1 MSKATKKISLK
12 EIIAITSQ
20 MRESKYEFKT
30 CKNCEGEFLCYKK
43 EPLRKFCS
51 VDCRN
56 LAYKRE

>member
-20 MRESKYEFKT
+20 MRESKYDFKI
-30 CKNCEGEFLCYKK
+30 CENCSGEFLCYKK
-43 EPLRKFCS
+43 EHLRKFCS